1 MREHHVTCQEIVEL
15 VTDYLEHAL
24 DSETA
29 AAFEEHINFCD
40 GCEAYLGQDA
50 HRDRDRRQRS
60 SPRTS
65 RPRRSGLLMS
75 AFREWKR
82 A

>member
-1 MREHHVTCQEIVEL
+1 MPEHHVTCQEIVEL

-24 DSETA
+24 DSESA

-40 GCEAYLGQDA
+40 GCEAYLAEIRATIATVEAIEDEDVPA
-50 HRDRDRRQRS
+50 ATHER
-60 SPRTS
+60 
-65 RPRRSGLLMS
+65 LLS
-75 AFREWKR
+75 AFREWKQ

>member
-1 MREHHVTCQEIVEL
+1 LPERHVTCQEIVEL

-29 AAFEEHINFCD
+29 AQFEEHINFCD
-40 GCEAYLGQDA
+40 GCEAYLGQVRATIETISEIEPEDVPA
-50 HRDRDRRQRS
+50 E
-60 SPRTS
+60 TS
-65 RPRRSGLLMS
+65 ARLLG

-82 A
+82 S